1 MKKRDQIIQQLIA
14 NGYNDDLATQL
25 PKLFIDDYFEEA
37 KELLSEA
44 LDIFIDKVQSRD
56 IIPDKDNNVFF
67 GNFQKMNENIS
78 YLNPAIDRVFYDF
91 RWSILI
97 GFLTIVKRRPLIN
110 ILLNGG
116 ALGYHDGELLY
127 RKEVVGPSTEY
138 SGLCEITPHLL
149 ESQSYSTIYIQL
161 KDLLELLLSKGI
173 REEDITFVYNE
184 IGINAKGEPTLSSNI
199 NDTGIFIN
207 YDVIKKLGN
216 CQGIQRGMK

>member
-149 ESQSYSTIYIQL
+149 ESQSHSTIYIQL

-173 REEDITFVYNE
+173 REGDITFVYNE

>member
-97 GFLTIVKRRPLIN
+97 GFLTVVKRRPLIN

-149 ESQSYSTIYIQL
+149 ESQSHSTIYIQL

-173 REEDITFVYNE
+173 REGDITFVYNE